1 MLLFTSPRFE
11 EHVTPPGHP
20 ERMERAHVFDAVAA
34 RWKDGGGATAGPRA
48 ATRDELSRVHDG
60 EYLDTIAAAAGR
72 AVMLDPDTFTSPESV
87 EIAQL
92 AAGTAVA
99 LNLAEEVVVFE
110 PSVKRQTL
118 VKPDIAQCRIT

>member
-34 RWKDGGGATAGPRA
+34 RWKDRGGATAGPRA
-48 ATRDELSRVHDG
+48 ATRDELSRVHAE
-60 EYLDTIAAAAGR
+60 EYLDTIAASGGR

-92 AAGTAVA
+92 AAGTAA
-99 LNLAEEVVVFE
+99 CCGFTGICGN
-110 PSVKRQTL
+110 P
-118 VKPDIAQCRIT
+118 